1 MTAHF
6 LLIKDHTVTHSIR
19 VSADTAC
26 IDEVVLRQV
35 VLYPCIFCD
44 IAICHVYHDAKRLVG
59 LLYPVEKGP
68 PHDTHKCSIVKFHA
82 APDVFRQAY
91 GTVMITLVTCF
102 AECDQVIRCVSPGL
116 TAFDMM
122 HVKHWIFR
130 FAFATLAL
138 MAVTEEYILT
148 YVPEVELFA
157 LLIAGTGYVRVLDFL
172 DIE

>member
-1 MTAHF
+1 MDLAVMTAHF
-6 LLIKDHTVTHSIR
+6 LLIKDRTITHSIR

-102 AECDQVIRCVSPGL
+102 AECDQVIRCVSSGL

-122 HVKHWIFR
+122 QLRTPKC
-130 FAFATLAL
+130 
-138 MAVTEEYILT
+138 
-148 YVPEVELFA
+148 
-157 LLIAGTGYVRVLDFL
+157 D
-172 DIE
+172 